1 MPMLPGIDLATLFDA
16 VSDSVYL
23 IDPLTSGIVWCNR
36 VAHESLGY
44 EADEILGH
52 SVLSLQKDVTG
63 LPAWQQI
70 ADEIRKTNPY
80 VFGGR
85 HRHKLGHEVS
95 VEVLTRTFDMGGQQ
109 WFLSVARDVTQ
120 RVALQAEQL
129 SRNEQVQFALNE
141 ASDGM
146 WDWDLPSGEV
156 LFSPQLKRMLG
167 YGPHEMAPTVETW
180 STAVHPDDADA
191 VFLAINQHLQ
201 GQRERYQAEYR
212 LKNRN
217 GHYIWVHDRGRVSQR
232 DANGQPTRMVG
243 MVQNITDRKALEEQ
257 LLRHASHDSL
267 TGLRNRRES

>member
-167 YGPHEMAPTVETW
+167 YGPHEMPPTVETW

-201 GQRERYQAEYR
+201 GQRERYEADYR

-232 DANGQPTRMVG
+232 DATGQPTRMVG